1 MRTFRDAK
9 AMAKA
14 LREGLHDRKIELS
27 YSGCLELVARQFA
40 LKDWNT
46 LAAQIE
52 RDGEAK
58 TLLLPEGWITSGS
71 RESDY
76 EMGIDA
82 AEPGVAYIRYRNSQ
96 SDLSTAPSSEGFG
109 TLMQSFSAE
118 AFRGKRVMLKA
129 ELRSWDVLGAATLW
143 LRIDGPPRQTLRFDN
158 MEKRAENGVI
168 KATTAWTPRSIVLD
182 VPEEA
187 ESVNFG
193 FYLRGT
199 GRAAARG
206 FSIVEVAADIAATE
220 PYRPDRT
227 APFNLDLSTPKR
239 SAA

>member
-14 LREGLHDRKIELS
+14 LREGLRDRKVELS
-27 YSGCLELVARQFA
+27 HSDCLELVARQFA

-46 LAAQIE
+46 LIAQIE

-58 TLLLPEGWITSGS
+58 ALLLPEGWITSGS

-82 AEPGVAYIRYRNSQ
+82 AEQGVAYIRYRYASGDRPAVSI
-96 SDLSTAPSSEGFG
+96 SDGFG

-118 AFRGKRVMLKA
+118 ALRGKRVMLKA
-129 ELRSWDVLGAATLW
+129 ELRAWDVVGAVTLW
-143 LRIDGPPRQTLRFDN
+143 LRIDGRQRELLRFDN
-158 MEKRAENGVI
+158 MEQRAENGVL
-168 KATTAWTPRSIVLD
+168 KGTTEWVPRSIVLD

-187 ESVNFG
+187 QSVNFG

-199 GRAAARG
+199 GCAAARG
-206 FSIVEVAADIAATE
+206 FALVEVDEDVAATGS
-220 PYRPDRT
+220 YRPDRT
-227 APFNLDLSTPKR
+227 APFNLDFSRQKR